1 MNLPKTIRT
10 QSDDSRAQK
19 HAVLPHN
26 PKRHSASFRRVLVL
40 VYGTV
45 VLFALLITGIYT
57 VVSPQ
62 IFASNKISD
71 LIPKGQII
79 AGYIESTLRGELS
92 STYLVPLIGR
102 STSQWEATVWVVD
115 ANGDTLI
122 RTQQIEGR
130 RVGRLPAKLSE
141 SMLPQVLSGE
151 VATHVGS
158 MEDLTVSDGASHRKS
173 ARSSGVMNGLSEGSA
188 KAPETDSTEE
198 VMNGNL
204 VVVAVPITFMDE
216 VIGAVFMAQSMTEI
230 MGGMQALT
238 NTLALS
244 LLLVGLL
251 MLPVVLFFASRMV
264 RPITRMRTVAL
275 TMAGGDLTARAEDGS
290 NDEYGELGRALNYL
304 SSELGST
311 ISSLQMERNRLQSLI
326 NGLSEGIIAVDA
338 KGATTLINPAV
349 YGLLNLQSTDDNVRA
364 AAPDVFAMFDQAL
377 SSAQA
382 VKKTVWQGD
391 VALHISV
398 SPLLLQ
404 SGEVTGCVGIVSDV
418 TSAERLEQTRRDYVA
433 NVSHELRTPLTA
445 MRALIEPLRD
455 GLVKTEEQRQQIYDV
470 VLRETMRLSRLVNDM
485 LELSRLQSGTASLS
499 RSVFAPLPLFN
510 LIHETYSAYAED
522 YQQTFVYDVP
532 EDLPSVW
539 GNPDRTQQVLIVLLD
554 NAFKYTPEGGVVTLS
569 ACAEGDVVRVR
580 VRDTGV
586 GIPAADLPHVF
597 DRFYKVDKSHHSK
610 GTGLGLVIA
619 YEIMKHLG
627 EEMSVTSEPGQGSC
641 FTFTLHIAQGSAERT
656 AELPKAPA

>member
-1 MNLPKTIRT
+1 MTAGK
-10 QSDDSRAQK
+10 
-19 HAVLPHN
+19 

-45 VLFALLITGIYT
+45 ILFALLITGIYT

-115 ANGDTLI
+115 ASGDTLI

-158 MEDLTVSDGASHRKS
+158 MEDLTVSDGANRRKS
-173 ARSSGVMNGLSEGSA
+173 AWSSSVMNGLSEGSA

-610 GTGLGLVIA
+610 GTGLGLAIA

-627 EEMSVTSEPGQGSC
+627 EEMSVTSEPGRGSC
-641 FTFTLHIAQGSAERT
+641 FTFTLHIAQGSAEKT

>member
-1 MNLPKTIRT
+1 MTAGR
-10 QSDDSRAQK
+10 
-19 HAVLPHN
+19 

-45 VLFALLITGIYT
+45 ILFALLITGIYT

-115 ANGDTLI
+115 ASGDTLI

-173 ARSSGVMNGLSEGSA
+173 AWSSSVMNGLSEGSA

-485 LELSRLQSGTASLS
+485 MELSRLQSGTASLS

-610 GTGLGLVIA
+610 GTGLGLAIA

-641 FTFTLHIAQGSAERT
+641 FTFTLHIAQGTAEKT

>member
-1 MNLPKTIRT
+1 MTAGR
-10 QSDDSRAQK
+10 
-19 HAVLPHN
+19 

-45 VLFALLITGIYT
+45 ILFALLITGIYT

-62 IFASNKISD
+62 IFASNKITD

-115 ANGDTLI
+115 ASGDTLI

-158 MEDLTVSDGASHRKS
+158 MEDLTVSDGANHRKS

-610 GTGLGLVIA
+610 GTGLGLAIA

-641 FTFTLHIAQGSAERT
+641 FTFTLHIAQGAAEKT

>member
-1 MNLPKTIRT
+1 MTAGR
-10 QSDDSRAQK
+10 
-19 HAVLPHN
+19 

-45 VLFALLITGIYT
+45 ILFALLITGIYT

-115 ANGDTLI
+115 ASGDTLI

-377 SSAQA
+377 SSARA

-610 GTGLGLVIA
+610 GTGLGLAIA

-641 FTFTLHIAQGSAERT
+641 FTFTLHIAQGSAEKT
-656 AELPKAPA
+656 AELPKALA

>member
-1 MNLPKTIRT
+1 MTAGR
-10 QSDDSRAQK
+10 
-19 HAVLPHN
+19 

-45 VLFALLITGIYT
+45 ILFALLITGIYT

-115 ANGDTLI
+115 ASGDTLI

-173 ARSSGVMNGLSEGSA
+173 AWSSSVMNGLSEGSA

-264 RPITRMRTVAL
+264 RPISRMRTVAL

-338 KGATTLINPAV
+338 KGA
-349 YGLLNLQSTDDNVRA
+349 
-364 AAPDVFAMFDQAL
+364 
-377 SSAQA
+377 
-382 VKKTVWQGD
+382 KKTVWQGD

-532 EDLPSVW
+532 KDLPSVW

-610 GTGLGLVIA
+610 GTGLGLAIA

-641 FTFTLHIAQGSAERT
+641 FTFTLHIAQGSAEKT

>member
-1 MNLPKTIRT
+1 MTAGK
-10 QSDDSRAQK
+10 
-19 HAVLPHN
+19 

-45 VLFALLITGIYT
+45 ILFALLITGIYT

-115 ANGDTLI
+115 ASGDTLI

-141 SMLPQVLSGE
+141 SMLPQVLSGD

-158 MEDLTVSDGASHRKS
+158 MEDLTVSDGANRRKS
-173 ARSSGVMNGLSEGSA
+173 AWSSSVMNGLSEGSA

-532 EDLPSVW
+532 KDLPSVL

-610 GTGLGLVIA
+610 GTGLGLAIA
-619 YEIMKHLG
+619 YEIMRHLG

-641 FTFTLHIAQGSAERT
+641 FTFTLHIAQSSAEKT

>member
-1 MNLPKTIRT
+1 MTAGR
-10 QSDDSRAQK
+10 
-19 HAVLPHN
+19 

-45 VLFALLITGIYT
+45 ILFALLITGIYT
-57 VVSPQ
+57 AVSPQ

-115 ANGDTLI
+115 ASGDTLI

-158 MEDLTVSDGASHRKS
+158 MEDLTVSDGTSQRKS
-173 ARSSGVMNGLSEGSA
+173 AWSSSVMNGLSEGSA
-188 KAPETDSTEE
+188 KTPETDSTEE

-290 NDEYGELGRALNYL
+290 NDEYGELGRALNHL

-338 KGATTLINPAV
+338 EGATTLINPAV

-610 GTGLGLVIA
+610 GTGLGLAIA

-627 EEMSVTSEPGQGSC
+627 EEMSVTSEPGRGSC
-641 FTFTLHIAQGSAERT
+641 FTFTLHIAQDA

>member
-1 MNLPKTIRT
+1 MTAGR
-10 QSDDSRAQK
+10 
-19 HAVLPHN
+19 

-45 VLFALLITGIYT
+45 ILFALLITGIYT

-115 ANGDTLI
+115 ASGDTLI

-173 ARSSGVMNGLSEGSA
+173 ARSSSVMNGLSEGSA

-404 SGEVTGCVGIVSDV
+404 SSEVTGCVGIVSDV

-569 ACAEGDVVRVR
+569 ACAEDDVVRVR

-610 GTGLGLVIA
+610 GTGLGLAIA

-627 EEMSVTSEPGQGSC
+627 EEMSVTSEPGRGSC
-641 FTFTLHIAQGSAERT
+641 FTFTLHIAQGSAEKT

>member
-1 MNLPKTIRT
+1 MTAGR
-10 QSDDSRAQK
+10 
-19 HAVLPHN
+19 

-45 VLFALLITGIYT
+45 ILFALLITGIYT

-115 ANGDTLI
+115 ASGDTLI

-173 ARSSGVMNGLSEGSA
+173 ARSSSVMNGLSEGSA

-586 GIPAADLPHVF
+586 GIPATDLPHVF

-610 GTGLGLVIA
+610 GTGLGLAIA

-641 FTFTLHIAQGSAERT
+641 FTFTLHIAQGAAEKT

>member
-1 MNLPKTIRT
+1 MTAGR
-10 QSDDSRAQK
+10 
-19 HAVLPHN
+19 

-45 VLFALLITGIYT
+45 ILFALLITGIYT

-115 ANGDTLI
+115 ASGDTLI

-173 ARSSGVMNGLSEGSA
+173 ARSSSVMNGLSEGSA

-275 TMAGGDLTARAEDGS
+275 TMAGGDLSARAEDGS

-610 GTGLGLVIA
+610 GTGLGLAIA

-641 FTFTLHIAQGSAERT
+641 FTFTLHIAQGA
-656 AELPKAPA
+656 AELPKAPT

>member
-1 MNLPKTIRT
+1 MTAGR
-10 QSDDSRAQK
+10 
-19 HAVLPHN
+19 

-45 VLFALLITGIYT
+45 ILFALLITGIYT

-115 ANGDTLI
+115 ASGDTLI

-188 KAPETDSTEE
+188 KVPETDSTEE

-610 GTGLGLVIA
+610 GTGLGLAIA

-627 EEMSVTSEPGQGSC
+627 EEMSVTSEPGRGSC
-641 FTFTLHIAQGSAERT
+641 FTFTLHIAQGSAEKT
-656 AELPKAPA
+656 AEPPKAPA

>member
-1 MNLPKTIRT
+1 MTAGR
-10 QSDDSRAQK
+10 
-19 HAVLPHN
+19 
-26 PKRHSASFRRVLVL
+26 PKRYSASFRRVLVL

-45 VLFALLITGIYT
+45 ILFALLITGIYT

-115 ANGDTLI
+115 ASGDTLI

-610 GTGLGLVIA
+610 GTGLGLAIA

-641 FTFTLHIAQGSAERT
+641 FTFTLHIAQGSSEKT